1 MKRTQ
6 TPKHRRA
13 HTMHLKTG
21 SQQEIRA
28 MNSIIEA
35 GPLTIILVFRPTCPH
50 CVTYKPIWNDL
61 VKTKGRTANM
71 ISMESDVYQSTP
83 MAAKKQ
89 ISGVPSVLYVN
100 SEGEI
105 TEAPTPRDK
114 SHMSE
119 VVRTSDPT
127 NAMRTPTAPLRPSEP
142 RPLSLPLS
150 LPKVS
155 EPLSLSPPAL
165 SEPKSVKWSQVSE
178 QVSFQPSEL
187 VQSLPPARAI
197 SQNLFTVKPS
207 EPKTETIA
215 TELPNA
221 VVPGTMVSDNEL
233 SIRPAST
240 VPSVVQQGGSH
251 PRYWSTAQPGYTWQ
265 RGSSRKQQRQ
275 RGGDPWSA
283 LLFAAQQAA
292 PAAALL
298 GAYAALPVRR
308 SSGLGPVQQTRKTRK
323 ARKTRR

>member
-1 MKRTQ
+1 
-6 TPKHRRA
+6 
-13 HTMHLKTG
+13 
-21 SQQEIRA
+21 

-83 MAAKKQ
+83 MASKKQ
-89 ISGVPSVLYVN
+89 ISGVPTVLYVN
-100 SEGEI
+100 SKGEI
-105 TEAPTPRDK
+105 SEAPDPRNK
-114 SHMSE
+114 PYMSD

-142 RPLSLPLS
+142 
-150 LPKVS
+150 K
-155 EPLSLSPPAL
+155 PLSLSPPLSLPKGSESLSLSLPKL
-165 SEPKSVKWSQVSE
+165 SEPKSVKWSEVSE
-178 QVSFQPSEL
+178 QMSFQPSEP
-187 VQSLPPARAI
+187 VQPPPLQAL

-207 EPKTETIA
+207 ETKTETIA
-215 TELPNA
+215 KEMPNA
-221 VVPGTMVSDNEL
+221 VVPGTMVSDNKL
-233 SIRPAST
+233 LIRPAST

-251 PRYWSTAQPGYTWQ
+251 PRYWSTGTPGYTWQ

-298 GAYAALPVRR
+298 GAYATLPARR

-323 ARKTRR
+323 ARKAS

>member
-1 MKRTQ
+1 
-6 TPKHRRA
+6 
-13 HTMHLKTG
+13 
-21 SQQEIRA
+21 

-83 MAAKKQ
+83 MASKKE
-89 ISGVPSVLYVN
+89 ISGVPTVLYVN

-105 TEAPTPRDK
+105 TEAPEPRNK
-114 SHMSE
+114 PHMTE

-127 NAMRTPTAPLRPSEP
+127 NAMRTPTTPLRPTA
-142 RPLSLPLS
+142 LPQPQP
-150 LPKVS
+150 LPK
-155 EPLSLSPPAL
+155 L

-178 QVSFQPSEL
+178 QPEQQPI
-187 VQSLPPARAI
+187 QPQPNQPQPANMLPPAKPLQAI
-197 SQNLFTVKPS
+197 TQNLFTVKPS
-207 EPKTETIA
+207 EAKTEKIA
-215 TELPNA
+215 TEMPNA

-233 SIRPAST
+233 LIRPAST
-240 VPSVVQQGGSH
+240 VPSVVQQGGTH
-251 PRYWSTAQPGYTWQ
+251 PRYWSTATPGYTWQ
-265 RGSSRKQQRQ
+265 RGSSRKLQRQ
-275 RGGDPWSA
+275 KGGDPWSA
-283 LLFAAQQAA
+283 LLYAAQQAA

-298 GAYAALPVRR
+298 GAYAALPARR

-323 ARKTRR
+323 ARKARR

>member
-1 MKRTQ
+1 
-6 TPKHRRA
+6 
-13 HTMHLKTG
+13 
-21 SQQEIRA
+21 

-127 NAMRTPTAPLRPSEP
+127 NAMRTPTTPLRPTAEP
-142 RPLSLPLS
+142 LPL
-150 LPKVS
+150 PK
-155 EPLSLSPPAL
+155 L
-165 SEPKSVKWSQVSE
+165 SEPKSVKWSQTIPMQNTALTNMQNAASTNMRNI
-178 QVSFQPSEL
+178 PSTNM
-187 VQSLPPARAI
+187 QNAARTI

-207 EPKTETIA
+207 ETKTEPIA
-215 TELPNA
+215 TEMPNA

-251 PRYWSTAQPGYTWQ
+251 PRYWSTGTPGYTWQ
-265 RGSSRKQQRQ
+265 RGSSRKQ

-298 GAYAALPVRR
+298 GAYAALPARR